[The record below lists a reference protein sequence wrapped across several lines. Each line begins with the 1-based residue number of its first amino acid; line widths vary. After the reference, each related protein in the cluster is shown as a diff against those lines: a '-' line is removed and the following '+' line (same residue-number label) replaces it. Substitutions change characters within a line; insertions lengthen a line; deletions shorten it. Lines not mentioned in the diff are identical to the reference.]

1 MFRVVKVNWFRPHQ
15 INIIQQAACILFISC
30 NASMAERC
38 NVRVKFWW
46 LIQWALLYRYSGK
59 TAATG
64 MMTFYQCLDSDSKIR
79 LVDPNNMNILRI
91 IHVHSGP
98 LRYHHSDSKQCR
110 PRSGPH
116 LACMDFTRARCGL
129 DLGQHY
135 VAVWAVARVNMS
147 VNIFHIPKK
156 PCFFLKPF
164 GRNHCVSTFES
175 QLL

>member
-1 MFRVVKVNWFRPHQ
+1 MSSLLLLFLPKLLRGTRDRWVAQVSFIIIHSTGLAPFTRLSAPPHSSQ
-15 INIIQQAACILFISC
+15 
-30 NASMAERC
+30 
-38 NVRVKFWW
+38 
-46 LIQWALLYRYSGK
+46 
-59 TAATG
+59 
-64 MMTFYQCLDSDSKIR
+64 MTFYQCLDSDSKIR
-79 LVDPNNMNILRI
+79 LVDPNSMNILRI

-98 LRYHHSDSKQCR
+98 LRYHHPDSKQCR